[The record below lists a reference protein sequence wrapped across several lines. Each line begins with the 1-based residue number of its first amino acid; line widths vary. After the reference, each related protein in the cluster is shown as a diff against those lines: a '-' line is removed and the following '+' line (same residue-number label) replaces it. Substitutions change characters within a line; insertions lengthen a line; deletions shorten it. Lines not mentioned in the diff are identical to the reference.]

1 MGTSPGEGLVLQ
13 QVGRVVYSPD
23 GEQVVFVAGQDNIPD
38 GPEAEAVFCA
48 ALA

>member
-13 QVGRVVYSPD
+13 DVGRIVYSP
-23 GEQVVFVAGQDNIPD
+23 EEEIVFQAGQHRVPD
-38 GPEAEAVFCA
+38 GPEAEEVFCA